1 MNSIN
6 LVYVVQKLA
15 AKVWHID
22 FISFFILMRI
32 FQNRPNKLHI
42 ISGSEKIMSLRFY
55 VSSFVCK

>member
-6 LVYVVQKLA
+6 LVYVVQKL